1 MYRTLLFSSL
11 NNSAPPSVLS
21 FDGFYAF
28 GKELVSCIAQH
39 YKVIDALD

>member
-1 MYRTLLFSSL
+1 MYRSMLFSSL

-28 GKELVSCIAQH
+28 GKELLNCIAGH
-39 YKVIDALD
+39 YKVIGALD